1 MPTVLDRCPLS
12 CLRGA
17 TARPAPRRVV
27 PAWSAPLLALLGLL
41 AAPAVTRA
49 AQSPIRVAE
58 ILCDGRR
65 DPVGV
70 DPAAVRFSWVM
81 ESEARGQSQRAYRI
95 AVATSRE
102 ALLAGRADVWD
113 SGRIASTESLLVQ
126 YGGGTLEPARG
137 YWWRVQVED
146 AEGRLAGWS
155 APGRFVT
162 ALASPEDWGEARWI
176 GYEDMPE
183 RERVVPGIHGLVDP
197 AVHPKIRRPGV
208 PLLRRAFTVGKPVAQ
223 ALLFVSGL
231 GHYEAYLNGEKVG
244 DRFLA
249 PGWTDYDATV
259 LYDAFD
265 VTASLRPGRNAIAA
279 IVGNG
284 FHHVAPERYYKLAVA
299 YGWPKLLAALRIEYT
314 DGSRETI
321 GTGPAWKAAP
331 SPVTFTSIYGG
342 EDFDARLEPSGWTA
356 AGFDDGG
363 WGRAAAATPP
373 RGRLAIET
381 DDPLRVMETHSPASV
396 KAVGQGGFLYDF
408 GPNASGI
415 VRLVVRGE
423 SGRTVTLTPAEL
435 LTADGR
441 PNQKASGEPYRW
453 TYTLRGDGEEA
464 WSPRFTYYGFRY
476 VRVEGARPA
485 GTVGPAGLPEIVALE
500 RLHTR
505 RSAPEVGRFETSFDL
520 FNRTFRLIRWAIRS
534 NLASVVTDCPHRE
547 KLGWLEQTYLMGD
560 AVHFNYD
567 LHRLYRKQVADV
579 LDAQTTEGL
588 FPDIAPEYVEF
599 EAGFRDSPE
608 WGTAGVHLPWLL
620 HRWYRD
626 RETLERAFPA
636 MCRYV
641 DYLGTKADGHLVS
654 HGLGDWYDLGPRFPG
669 EAQLTPKAV
678 TATASYYQAARL
690 VAASAGVLG
699 KADDAA
705 RYEALAGRIR
715 EAFNRAFFDPKAAT
729 WSTGSQT
736 ALAMPLVVG
745 LAPDGEDARVFAS
758 LVRRIEQDG
767 GALTAGDVG
776 FHYVVEALSRAGRGD
791 LLFAM
796 NARDDVPGYGYQLKK
811 GATALTESWAA
822 LAEVSNNHLMLGHL
836 MRWFYAGLLGIDQ
849 AEGSTGYAALVLKPQ
864 VVDGIDWA
872 RGGYRGPRG
881 LVASSWRKEGGRFVL
896 EVEVPV
902 NATAEVHLPTAKDAL
917 VRESGRPLDGRPDVV
932 PKGRSGETVVVA
944 VGSGRYRFEV
954 EEKP

>member
-1 MPTVLDRCPLS
+1 MTRAFLLGSLLS
-12 CLRGA
+12 VA
-17 TARPAPRRVV
+17 TAAEAAAARP
-27 PAWSAPLLALLGLL
+27 
-41 AAPAVTRA
+41 
-49 AQSPIRVAE
+49 SPIRVAE

-81 ESEARGQSQRAYRI
+81 ESEARGQSQRAWQI
-95 AVATSRE
+95 AVASSRE
-102 ALLAGRADVWD
+102 ALLAGKADVWD
-113 SGRIASTESLLVQ
+113 SGRVASTESLLVR
-126 YGGGTLEPARG
+126 YGGETLESARG

-146 AEGRLAGWS
+146 AEGRPADWS

-162 ALASPEDWGEARWI
+162 ALAFPEDWGEARWI

-183 RERVVPGIHGLVDP
+183 RERVVPGIHGLLDP
-197 AVHPKIRRPGV
+197 KVHPAIRRPVV
-208 PLLRRAFTVGKPVAQ
+208 PLLRRAFAVRKPVAQ

-265 VTASLRPGRNAIAA
+265 VTASLRPGKNAIAA

-321 GTGPAWKAAP
+321 ATGPAWKAAP

-342 EDFDARLEPSGWTA
+342 EDFDARLEPAGWTA
-356 AGFDDGG
+356 GDFDDGG

-373 RGRLAIET
+373 RGRLAIEE
-381 DDPLRVMETHSPASV
+381 DEPLRVMETHLPVSV
-396 KAVGQGGFLYDF
+396 RATGPGVVLYDF
-408 GPNASGI
+408 GQNASGV
-415 VRLVVRGE
+415 VRLAVRGA
-423 SGRTVTLTPAEL
+423 SGQTVTLTPAEL
-435 LTADGR
+435 LSPDGR

-453 TYTLRGDGEEA
+453 TYTLRGGGEET

-476 VRVEGARPA
+476 VQVEGALPD
-485 GTVGPAGLPEIVALE
+485 GQEGPADLPRVVSLE

-505 RSAPEVGRFETSFDL
+505 RSSPEVGRFETSFDL

-567 LHRLYRKQVADV
+567 LHRLYRKQVEDV
-579 LDAQTTEGL
+579 LDAQTPEGL

-599 EAGFRDSPE
+599 EGGFRDSPE
-608 WGTAGVHLPWLL
+608 WGTAGVVLPWLL
-620 HRWYRD
+620 HRWYGD

-636 MCRYV
+636 MRRYV
-641 DYLGTKADGHLVS
+641 GYLGTKADGHLVS

-690 VAASAGVLG
+690 VAQSARVLG
-699 KADDAA
+699 NASDAA

-715 EAFNRAFFDPKAAT
+715 EAFDRAFFDRKAAT

-736 ALAMPLVVG
+736 ALAMPLVAG
-745 LAPDGEDARVFAS
+745 LAPDGEEARVCAS

-791 LLFAM
+791 ILFAM
-796 NARDDVPGYGYQLKK
+796 NARDDVPGYGFQLKK

-822 LAEVSNNHLMLGHL
+822 LEEVSNNHLMLGHL
-836 MRWFYAGLLGIDQ
+836 MRWFYSGLLGIDQ
-849 AEGSTGYAALVLKPQ
+849 AEGSVGYAALVLKPQ
-864 VVDGIDWA
+864 VVDGIEWA
-872 RGGYRGPRG
+872 RGEYRGPRG
-881 LVASSWRKEGGRFVL
+881 RIASSWRKEPGRLVL

-902 NATAEVHLPTAKDAL
+902 SATAEVHLPAGRNARIL
-917 VRESGRPLDGRPDVV
+917 ESGRPLA
-932 PKGRSGETVVVA
+932 GRSDLTRKARSKGAAVVA
-944 VGSGRYRFEV
+944 LGSGRYLFEV

>member
-1 MPTVLDRCPLS
+1 MTRAFLLGSLLS
-12 CLRGA
+12 VA
-17 TARPAPRRVV
+17 TAAEAAAARP
-27 PAWSAPLLALLGLL
+27 
-41 AAPAVTRA
+41 
-49 AQSPIRVAE
+49 SPIRVAE

-81 ESEARGQSQRAYRI
+81 ESEARGQSQRAWQI
-95 AVATSRE
+95 AVASSRE
-102 ALLAGRADVWD
+102 ALLAGKADVWD
-113 SGRIASTESLLVQ
+113 SGRVASTESLLVR
-126 YGGGTLEPARG
+126 YGGETLESARG

-146 AEGRLAGWS
+146 AEGRPADWS

-162 ALASPEDWGEARWI
+162 ALAFPEDWGEARWI

-183 RERVVPGIHGLVDP
+183 RERVVPGIHGLLDP
-197 AVHPKIRRPGV
+197 KVHPAIRRPVV
-208 PLLRRAFTVGKPVAQ
+208 PLLRRAFAVRKPVAQ

-265 VTASLRPGRNAIAA
+265 VTASLRPGKNAIAA

-321 GTGPAWKAAP
+321 ATGPAWKAAP

-342 EDFDARLEPSGWTA
+342 EDFDARLEPAGWTA
-356 AGFDDGG
+356 GDFDDGG

-373 RGRLAIET
+373 RGRLAIEE
-381 DDPLRVMETHSPASV
+381 DEPLRVMETHLPVSV
-396 KAVGQGGFLYDF
+396 RATGPGVVLYDF
-408 GPNASGI
+408 GQNASGV
-415 VRLVVRGE
+415 VRLAVRGA
-423 SGRTVTLTPAEL
+423 SGQTVTLTPAEL
-435 LTADGR
+435 LSPDGR

-453 TYTLRGDGEEA
+453 TYTLRGGGEET

-476 VRVEGARPA
+476 VQVEGALPD
-485 GTVGPAGLPEIVALE
+485 GQEGPADLPRVVSLE

-505 RSAPEVGRFETSFDL
+505 RSSPEVGRFETSFDL

-567 LHRLYRKQVADV
+567 LHRLYRKQVEDV
-579 LDAQTTEGL
+579 LDAQTPEGL

-608 WGTAGVHLPWLL
+608 WGSAGVHLPWLL
-620 HRWYRD
+620 HRWYGD

-636 MCRYV
+636 MRRYV
-641 DYLGTKADGHLVS
+641 GYLGTKADGHLLS

-690 VAASAGVLG
+690 VAQSARVLG
-699 KADDAA
+699 KASDAA

-715 EAFNRAFFDPKAAT
+715 EAFDRAFFDRKAAT

-736 ALAMPLVVG
+736 ALAMPLVAG
-745 LAPDGEDARVFAS
+745 LAPDGEEARVFAS

-791 LLFAM
+791 ILFAM
-796 NARDDVPGYGYQLKK
+796 NARDDAPGYGFQLKK

-836 MRWFYAGLLGIDQ
+836 MGWFYSGLLGIDQ
-849 AEGSTGYAALVLKPQ
+849 AAGSTGYAALVLKPQ

-872 RGGYRGPRG
+872 RGDYRSPRG
-881 LVASSWRKEGGRFVL
+881 LIASSWRKEEGRLVL
-896 EVEVPV
+896 DVEVPV
-902 NATAEVHLPTAKDAL
+902 NATAEVHLPAGAGARI
-917 VRESGRPLDGRPDVV
+917 RESERPVEGRTDVRLM
-932 PKGRSGETVVVA
+932 PRSRGASVVA
-944 VGSGRYRFEV
+944 VGSGRYHFEV
-954 EEKP
+954 EEKR

>member
-1 MPTVLDRCPLS
+1 
-12 CLRGA
+12 
-17 TARPAPRRVV
+17 
-27 PAWSAPLLALLGLL
+27 
-41 AAPAVTRA
+41 
-49 AQSPIRVAE
+49 
-58 ILCDGRR
+58 
-65 DPVGV
+65 
-70 DPAAVRFSWVM
+70 
-81 ESEARGQSQRAYRI
+81 
-95 AVATSRE
+95 
-102 ALLAGRADVWD
+102 
-113 SGRIASTESLLVQ
+113 
-126 YGGGTLEPARG
+126 
-137 YWWRVQVED
+137 VQVED
-146 AEGRLAGWS
+146 AEGRLADWS
-155 APGRFVT
+155 TPGRFVT

-183 RERVVPGIHGLVDP
+183 RDRVVPGIHGLVDP
-197 AVHPKIRRPGV
+197 SRHPTIRRPVV
-208 PLLRRAFTVGKPVAQ
+208 PLLRRVFTVRKPVAQ

-259 LYDAFD
+259 LYNAFD
-265 VTASLRPGRNAIAA
+265 VTGSLRPGRNGLAA

-284 FHHVAPERYYKLAVA
+284 FHHVAPERYYKLAIA
-299 YGWPKLLAALRIEYT
+299 YGWPKLLAALRIEYA

-331 SPVTFTSIYGG
+331 FAITFSSIYGG
-342 EDFDARLEPSGWTA
+342 EDFDARLEPAGWTA
-356 AGFDDGG
+356 PDFDDGG

-373 RGRLAIET
+373 RGRLAIEA
-381 DDPLRVMETHSPASV
+381 DEPLRVMETHAPASV
-396 KAVGQGGFLYDF
+396 RAIAPGVFLYDF

-415 VRLVVRGE
+415 VRLAVRGAG
-423 SGRTVTLTPAEL
+423 GRAVTLTPAEL
-435 LTADGR
+435 LTAEGR

-453 TYTLRGDGEEA
+453 TYTLRGDGEET
-464 WSPRFTYYGFRY
+464 WTPRFTYYGFRY
-476 VRVEGARPA
+476 VQVEGAVPD
-485 GTVGPAGLPEIVALE
+485 GQQGPADLPRVVALE

-520 FNRTFRLIRWAIRS
+520 FNRTFHLIRWAIRS

-567 LHRLYRKQVADV
+567 LHHLHRKQVEDV
-579 LDAQTTEGL
+579 LDAQTPEGL

-599 EAGFRDSPE
+599 ESGFRDSPE

-620 HRWYRD
+620 HRWYGD
-626 RETLERAFPA
+626 RAPLERAFPA
-636 MCRYV
+636 MRRYV

-690 VAASAGVLG
+690 VAESARVLG

-705 RYEALAGRIR
+705 RYRALAGRIR
-715 EAFNRAFFDPKAAT
+715 EAFNRAFFDRATAT

-745 LAPDGEDARVFAS
+745 LAPDGEEARVFAS
-758 LVRRIEQDG
+758 LVRRVEADG
-767 GALTAGDVG
+767 RALTAGDVG

-796 NARDDVPGYGYQLKK
+796 NARDDVPGYGFQLKK

-836 MRWFYAGLLGIDQ
+836 MRWFYSGLLGIDQ

-864 VVDGIDWA
+864 VVDGIEWA
-872 RGGYRGPRG
+872 RGEYRSPRG
-881 LVASSWRKEGGRFVL
+881 RIGSSWRKESGGLVL

-902 NATAEVHLPTAKDAL
+902 NATAEVHVPAGGAAR
-917 VRESGRPLDGRPDVV
+917 VRESGLSLEGRSDVV
-932 PKGRSGETVVVA
+932 AKGRSGESVVLA

-954 EEKP
+954 EEEP